1 MEVRNILVAASVPKM
16 ANIVIDRV
24 IWVKF
29 ILDYGLIFYFFARA
43 PIDDAYVS
51 LDSMLKS
58 YLYLRLREYLL
69 PRPRFLLLPARRRRD
84 LPPRFLRLHVPNFFI
99 HL

>member
-29 ILDYGLIFYFFARA
+29 ILDYGLIFYFS
-43 PIDDAYVS
+43 PG
-51 LDSMLKS
+51 
-58 YLYLRLREYLL
+58 RLSTM
-69 PRPRFLLLPARRRRD
+69 PM
-84 LPPRFLRLHVPNFFI
+84 
-99 HL
+99 